1 MLQTLAGF
9 AAVAAVGLVALA
21 ALSAWLK
28 RGNSNAQT
36 EATATVRDANSN
48 AQTEATPTVREELR
62 RIWNKNDV
70 PDVMPEGVRSA
81 NTLST
86 AEQLDDSRFES
97 DSHSDVSSADDGE

>member
-1 MLQTLAGF
+1 MLQIFAGF
-9 AAVAAVGLVALA
+9 LAVGAVGLVALA

-28 RGNSNAQT
+28 RGNSNAQM

-70 PDVMPEGVRSA
+70 PDVMPKGVRSA
-81 NTLST
+81 NRLST
-86 AEQLDDSRFES
+86 ADQLDDSRFES
-97 DSHSDVSSADDGE
+97 DSHSDAGSAGDGE